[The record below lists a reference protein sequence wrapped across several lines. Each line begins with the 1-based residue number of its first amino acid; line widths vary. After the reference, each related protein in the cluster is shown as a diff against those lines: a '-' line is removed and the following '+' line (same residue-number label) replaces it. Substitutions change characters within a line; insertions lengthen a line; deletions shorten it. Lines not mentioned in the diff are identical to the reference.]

1 MRENLAQN
9 YQNTWATCENINE
22 IKIVKRTLYIQVC
35 SALDLGKS
43 LKTWDQVTKLHK
55 LYTQEENQ
63 ILRAMYVYFMHV
75 IQVYM

>member
-43 LKTWDQVTKLHK
+43 LKTWDKSTKFGDKVTKLHK

-63 ILRAMYVYFMHV
+63 F
-75 IQVYM
+75 